1 MIFIFFTRQI
11 PFHPAEET
19 HIYRN
24 EYFCPWLG
32 HLGNSKKNGSFDGKW
47 QVRKRQIVIQIFQ
60 QSWLLHNL
68 MSMSWTKCKM
78 KCLKLQSYISPSP
91 FTRSVT
97 RMAIIKNNLLVYLPF
112 WSNPWPYWVLL
123 EKRHGHCIWH
133 CLYLLTA
140 NRHYPPA
147 DRWKFQRMSHSL
159 LTCLW
164 HMLRYIVQ
172 SLMIPDDMIWVCLF
186 SGIVRTA
193 IEPQASKQAGMAVC
207 RTSW

>member
-91 FTRSVT
+91 FTKSVT

-112 WSNPWPYWVLL
+112 WSNVTHDPTGFSL
-123 EKRHGHCIWH
+123 KRDMGTAFDIACIYSLPIDIIPQRIDESFSVCH
-133 CLYLLTA
+133 ILY
-140 NRHYPPA
+140 
-147 DRWKFQRMSHSL
+147 
-159 LTCLW
+159 
-164 HMLRYIVQ
+164 
-172 SLMIPDDMIWVCLF
+172 
-186 SGIVRTA
+186 
-193 IEPQASKQAGMAVC
+193 
-207 RTSW
+207 